1 MNEAKINQL
10 ARRAER
16 GEFVTTLIAKEM
28 PDATDAERLAAERK
42 VYDAMEYG
50 EFLNPTTT

>member
-50 EFLNPTTT
+50 E